1 MKATEQFFHVALFT
15 MLQGILTF
23 RSVDET
29 NQMMATEQ
37 FFHVVLFIILHM
49 VVLALKSAF
58 KNLSVNIHTECHRA
72 ECDYSSNSPKFIY

>member
-1 MKATEQFFHVALFT
+1 MWHCLLCCKVF
-15 MLQGILTF
+15 LTF

-58 KNLSVNIHTECHRA
+58 KKSKFVNIHTECH
-72 ECDYSSNSPKFIY
+72 